1 MLRNTLKTT
10 VLLAGLGGLMVAIG
24 SLFGRGGAIIGLTLG
39 LLMVGFSYW
48 KSDSL
53 AIRAARAVPADEARH
68 PQYFAVVRELAAKA
82 DMPMPRLYIS
92 PEPQPNAF
100 ATGRNPDHAAV
111 AVTEGLLAA
120 CTWDEIRGVLAH
132 ELMHVRNRDI
142 LIGSVAAAV
151 ATGISFI
158 ANMAMWGA
166 MLGGRGDDEDGGGA
180 FGLLAT
186 AILAP
191 IAAGLLQM
199 ALSRSREFE
208 ADRSGAELIGTGEP
222 LSSALQKLD
231 AYAARVPMDIAPAQA
246 QAFIVNPLTGRQV
259 SFANLF
265 RTHPTTE
272 ARVERLREMA
282 LR

>member
-1 MLRNTLKTT
+1 MFRNTVKTT
-10 VLLAGLGGLMVAIG
+10 ILLAGLGGLMVAIG
-24 SLFGRGGAIIGLTLG
+24 SLFGRGGAIIGLALG

-53 AIRAARAVPADEARH
+53 AIRAARAVPADEARY
-68 PQYFAVVRELAAKA
+68 PEYYAIMRELSAKA
-82 DMPMPRLYIS
+82 GMPMPKLYIS
-92 PEPQPNAF
+92 PEQQPNAF
-100 ATGRNPDHAAV
+100 ATGRSPEHAAV

-151 ATGISFI
+151 ATGISFV

-166 MLGGRGDDEDGGGA
+166 MFGGGRDDDEGGNPIA
-180 FGLLAT
+180 LLAT
-186 AILAP
+186 AMLAP

-222 LSSALQKLD
+222 LAQALQKLEV
-231 AYAARVPMDIAPAQA
+231 YAARVPMDIAPAQA

-265 RTHPTTE
+265 RTHPTTD
-272 ARVERLREMA
+272 ARVERLRSMA
-282 LR
+282 LH

>member
-1 MLRNTLKTT
+1 MFRNTLKTT

-24 SLFGRGGAIIGLTLG
+24 SLFGRGGAIIGLALG
-39 LLMVGFSYW
+39 LLIVGFSYW

-68 PQYFAVVRELAAKA
+68 PEYFAIMRDLAAKA
-82 DMPMPRLYIS
+82 DMPLPKLYIS
-92 PEPQPNAF
+92 PELQPNAF
-100 ATGRNPDHAAV
+100 ATGRNPHHAAV
-111 AVTEGLLAA
+111 AVTEGLLQV
-120 CTWDEIRGVLAH
+120 CTWDEVCGVLAH
-132 ELMHVRNRDI
+132 ELSHVRNRDI

-151 ATGISFI
+151 ATGISFV

-166 MLGGRGDDEDGGGA
+166 MFGGGHDDDEGA
-180 FGLLAT
+180 SPIAVLAT
-186 AILAP
+186 ALLAP

-208 ADRSGAELIGTGEP
+208 ADRTGAELTGDGEP
-222 LSSALQKLD
+222 LARALEKLE
-231 AYAARVPMDIAPAQA
+231 AYAQRVPMDIKPAQA

-265 RTHPTTE
+265 RTHPTTAE
-272 ARVERLREMA
+272 RVARLRTTA
-282 LR
+282 